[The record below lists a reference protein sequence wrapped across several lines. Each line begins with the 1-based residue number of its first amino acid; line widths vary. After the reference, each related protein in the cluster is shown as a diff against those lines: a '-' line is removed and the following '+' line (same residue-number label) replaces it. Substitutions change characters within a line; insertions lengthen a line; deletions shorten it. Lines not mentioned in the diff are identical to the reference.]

1 MQKRWTVVVYA
12 KGARSSPLHYDT
24 FDIEEISELHT
35 DIERGIH
42 WRNLHH
48 YEIYYNGPSGD
59 SHE

>member
-1 MQKRWTVVVYA
+1 MNKRWTAVVYA
-12 KGARSSPLHYDT
+12 KGTGSAPRHYET
-24 FDIEEISELHT
+24 FDIEEISELHANV
-35 DIERGIH
+35 EGGID